1 MGLSTCPSQYR
12 SLATQRMARHPA
24 ARKLVSILDKE
35 GAPVAMSPSGPA
47 PHGNE
52 LVRPGGGFRIEGA
65 HAGPSEASP
74 TSTALSRTA
83 SDPAFLK
90 WKQQDEQSVHTL
102 RMMKK
107 ERRNPFGSWYEGSK
121 VVEKIG
127 GVNATEERQLFYWFV
142 EAANG
147 NKPGVTPNVIWMN
160 GGPGASSITGL
171 LVENI
176 GPLTMDQSD
185 GLLKENPHAWS
196 NDYNVM
202 VIDNPVG
209 SGFSYTGKKSY
220 VTSEKE
226 MREDFYTAL
235 KSYGGKYVPNVA
247 YEIQL
252 RGELPLK
259 GVIIGNGV
267 YSGKIQAPTVP
278 DFAYASGVIDERGYE
293 AAKTK
298 FQHCVQ
304 LIEEG
309 SLKEAEEF
317 CEDSVRWLYASN
329 KSAGGVFYY
338 DLGLPDASFLDR
350 ITDQLSKYL
359 NSAPT
364 REALHT
370 GPVADAL
377 LADFETEQGM
387 RVIEALLEKG
397 YQVVSYNGVRD
408 GSVCNHL
415 GNLLSLKAL
424 QWPGRSAFADAAT
437 EPWRPLGQLAGYKR
451 SAHPLSYYTVLY
463 TGHLVPMI
471 VPDVARALIGEIVGV
486 ATPSSV
492 IV

>member
-1 MGLSTCPSQYR
+1 MVALPNVT
-12 SLATQRMARHPA
+12 
-24 ARKLVSILDKE
+24 KLRNKHF
-35 GAPVAMSPSGPA
+35 A
-47 PHGNE
+47 
-52 LVRPGGGFRIEGA
+52 GFAE
-65 HAGPSEASP
+65 
-74 TSTALSRTA
+74 
-83 SDPAFLK
+83 
-90 WKQQDEQSVHTL
+90 
-102 RMMKK
+102 
-107 ERRNPFGSWYEGSK
+107 
-121 VVEKIG
+121 
-127 GVNATEERQLFYWFV
+127 VNATEERQLFYWFV

-235 KSYGGKYVPNVA
+235 KVFFKKHPEYMRNPLWVTGESYGGKYVPNVA

-364 REALHT
+364 REALHVGLRTWRQSDET

>member
-1 MGLSTCPSQYR
+1 MSQSSRTPYDHLRYR
-12 SLATQRMARHPA
+12 YPETW
-24 ARKLVSILDKE
+24 RKLVSILDKE
-35 GAPVAMSPSGPA
+35 GAPVAMSPSG
-47 PHGNE
+47 

-127 GVNATEERQLFYWFV
+127 GVASNDPCGTRKKPRERSGLRGGKGWTVVLGCVVSLSYIRNKHFAGFAEVNATEERQLFYWFV

-235 KSYGGKYVPNVA
+235 KVFFKKHPEYMRNPLWVTGESYGG
-247 YEIQL
+247 
-252 RGELPLK
+252 
-259 GVIIGNGV
+259 
-267 YSGKIQAPTVP
+267 
-278 DFAYASGVIDERGYE
+278 
-293 AAKTK
+293 
-298 FQHCVQ
+298 
-304 LIEEG
+304 
-309 SLKEAEEF
+309 
-317 CEDSVRWLYASN
+317 
-329 KSAGGVFYY
+329 
-338 DLGLPDASFLDR
+338 
-350 ITDQLSKYL
+350 
-359 NSAPT
+359 
-364 REALHT
+364 
-370 GPVADAL
+370 
-377 LADFETEQGM
+377 
-387 RVIEALLEKG
+387 
-397 YQVVSYNGVRD
+397 
-408 GSVCNHL
+408 
-415 GNLLSLKAL
+415 
-424 QWPGRSAFADAAT
+424 
-437 EPWRPLGQLAGYKR
+437 
-451 SAHPLSYYTVLY
+451 
-463 TGHLVPMI
+463 
-471 VPDVARALIGEIVGV
+471 
-486 ATPSSV
+486 
-492 IV
+492 